1 MSTKKVRDYVKPL
14 LPEQVF
20 KAIEPSGHLLEAIA
34 LSSLSGRP
42 ARKMH
47 VIGVTG
53 TNGKTTTS
61 FMIHSI
67 LVEAGL
73 KTALMTTVGYGID
86 RNIAPQIEHM
96 TTIAPAVLQ
105 RRLKAFKQASVD
117 WLVMEVTSHALAQH
131 RAWGVPYEIAV
142 LTNITHEHLEY
153 HGTFERYRKAKL
165 KLFKVAARHGRKLG
179 VVNAD
184 DPSAELFMAATPNSL
199 SYGLKNGTVVPKN
212 IKSRPDGSSYD
223 VTLEGTTY
231 HIQCNIPGEFNVA
244 NSLAAVC
251 VAHSLGL
258 PKEAIER
265 GIESLKQVEGR
276 MNTISVGQPYS
287 AIIDF
292 AHTPDAFERLLSDL
306 RKSTKGKL
314 VVVFGSAGRRD
325 VAKRAEQGRIA
336 GKYCDELVLTEEDD
350 RDENGNDILEQIASG
365 AREQGKT
372 DDKDLFKVLDRT
384 EAINF
389 AVTRVAKP
397 EDTVIFLGKGHEKT
411 IERADGVHPW
421 NERDEVTRA
430 ISRQLTVGRESQDE

>member
-14 LPEQVF
+14 LPKQVF

-61 FMIHSI
+61 FMIHNI

-105 RRLKAFKQASVD
+105 RRLKAFKQANVD

-131 RAWGVPYEIAV
+131 RAWGVPYEVAV
-142 LTNITHEHLEY
+142 LTNVTHEHLEY

-179 VVNAD
+179 IVNAD
-184 DPSAELFMAATPNSL
+184 DPSAELFMSATPHSL
-199 SYGLKNGTVVPKN
+199 TYGLENGDAKPEN
-212 IKSRPDGSSYD
+212 IQLQPDGSSYD

-231 HIQCNIPGEFNVA
+231 HIECNIPGEFNVA

-251 VAHSLGL
+251 VGHSLGL
-258 PKEAIER
+258 PKESIEQ
-265 GIESLKQVEGR
+265 GIAKLKEVEGR
-276 MNTISVGQPYS
+276 MNAIDEGQAYS
-287 AIIDF
+287 AIVDF

-306 RKSTKGKL
+306 RKSTKGRL
-314 VVVFGSAGRRD
+314 VAVFGSAGRRD

-350 RDENGNDILEQIASG
+350 RDEDGMTILEQIASG
-365 AREQGKT
+365 ARKSGKT
-372 DDKDLFKVLDRT
+372 DEQDLFKVLDRT
-384 EAINF
+384 EAIRF
-389 AVTRVAKP
+389 AITRVAAQN
-397 EDTVIFLGKGHEKT
+397 DTVIFLGKGHEKT

-421 NERDEVTRA
+421 NERE
-430 ISRQLTVGRESQDE
+430 TVQSALRSQKM